1 VKSRSVV
8 LVTVTGPA
16 GREDV
21 VVASDVAVFQ
31 LLPALT
37 AIVGGRPDASAGGW
51 GASAAARW
59 HLLHDGHMLAPTRS
73 LIDAGVVDGHELRVT
88 SEG

>member
-1 VKSRSVV
+1 MKSRSVV
-8 LVTVTGPA
+8 LVTVSGPA

-37 AIVGGRPDASAGGW
+37 ALVGGQQSSTAAGW

-59 HLLHDGHMLAPTRS
+59 HLLHGGRTLAPTRS
-73 LIDAGVVDGHELRVT
+73 LQDAGVVDGHELRLKA
-88 SEG
+88 EG

>member
-1 VKSRSVV
+1 MKSRSVV
-8 LVTVTGPA
+8 LVTVSGPG

-37 AIVGGRPDASAGGW
+37 ALVGGQPGGSAAGW
-51 GASAAARW
+51 SASAAARW
-59 HLLHDGHMLAPTRS
+59 HLLHHDRDLAPTRS
-73 LIDAGVVDGHELRVT
+73 LQDAGVVDGHELRVK

>member
-8 LVTVTGPA
+8 LVTVVGPGGA
-16 GREDV
+16 EDV

-37 AIVGGRPDASAGGW
+37 ALVGGQQASTTAGW

-59 HLLHDGHMLAPTRS
+59 HLRHGGRTLPPTRS
-73 LIDAGVVDGHELRVT
+73 LLDAGVVDGHELRLNA
-88 SEG
+88 EG

>member
-1 VKSRSVV
+1 VV
-8 LVTVTGPA
+8 LVTVSGPG

-37 AIVGGRPDASAGGW
+37 ALVGGEGVRAAGW

-59 HLLHDGHMLAPTRS
+59 HLLHGGRMLAPTRT
-73 LIDAGVVDGHELRVT
+73 LLDAGVVDGHELRLKA
-88 SEG
+88 EG

>member
-8 LVTVTGPA
+8 LVTVAGPA

-37 AIVGGRPDASAGGW
+37 ALVGGQQGTSAAGW
-51 GASAAARW
+51 SASAAARW
-59 HLLHDGHMLAPTRS
+59 HLLHAGRTLAPTRS
-73 LIDAGVVDGHELRVT
+73 LLDAGVVDGHELRLKA
-88 SEG
+88 EG

>member
-8 LVTVTGPA
+8 LVTVSGPA

-37 AIVGGRPDASAGGW
+37 ALVGGQPGGSAGGW

-59 HLLHDGHMLAPTRS
+59 HLLHRGRTLAPTRS
-73 LIDAGVVDGHELRVT
+73 LLDAGVVDGHELRVT

>member
-1 VKSRSVV
+1 MKTRTVV
-8 LVTVTGPA
+8 LVTVSGPG

-37 AIVGGRPDASAGGW
+37 ALVGGRTDGNAAGW

-59 HLLHDGHMLAPTRS
+59 HLLHDGRTLAPTRS
-73 LIDAGVVDGHELRVT
+73 LVDAGIVDGHELYVK

>member
-8 LVTVTGPA
+8 LVTVTGRA

-37 AIVGGRPDASAGGW
+37 ALVGGRPDASGSW

-59 HLLHDGHMLAPTRS
+59 HLLHDGRMLAPTRS
-73 LIDAGVVDGHELRVT
+73 LIDAGIVDGHELRVK

>member
-1 VKSRSVV
+1 MTSRSVV
-8 LVTVTGPA
+8 LVTVAGPG

-21 VVASDVAVFQ
+21 AVASDVAVFQ

-37 AIVGGRPDASAGGW
+37 ALVGGRPGADAASW

-59 HLLHDGHMLAPTRS
+59 HLRHGGRTLAPTRT
-73 LIDAGVVDGHELRVT
+73 LLDAGIVDGHELVLNA
-88 SEG
+88 EG

>member
-37 AIVGGRPDASAGGW
+37 ALVGGRPDGSAGGW

-59 HLLHDGHMLAPTRS
+59 HLIHDGRTLAPTRS
-73 LIDAGVVDGHELRVT
+73 LVDAGVVDGHELRVK